1 MRRRRPGWKYFITER
16 VFIKLIASPVL
27 YIFKLQ
33 NQLAFWQRR
42 RKAELRLALQTLA
55 FYDGHSR
62 KPRHVV
68 IKGGCGKDAAPI
80 HKARRPSETQG
91 SLEFGSPHRA
101 GIGSLGWS
109 LLEQAS

>member
-1 MRRRRPGWKYFITER
+1 MRRRCPGWKYFITEQ

-27 YIFKLQ
+27 SIFKLQ

-42 RKAELRLALQTLA
+42 KAELRLALQTLG

-62 KPRHVV
+62 KSRHVV
-68 IKGGCGKDAAPI
+68 VEGGRGGDAAPI
-80 HKARRPSETQG
+80 HKAGRPSEAQG
-91 SLEFGSPHRA
+91 SLKFGSPHRA